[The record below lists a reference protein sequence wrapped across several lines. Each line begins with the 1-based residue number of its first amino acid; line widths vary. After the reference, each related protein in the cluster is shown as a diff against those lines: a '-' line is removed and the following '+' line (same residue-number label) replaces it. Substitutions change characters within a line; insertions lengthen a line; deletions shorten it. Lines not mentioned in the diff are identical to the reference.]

1 MLDQERHAAEGRASA
16 KEDELLR
23 FKVQLTTHQQ
33 QVFFLKIPLNQE
45 KFILICE
52 NGIELGERVR
62 ITESQ
67 FTKRESRALYHRQS
81 HE

>member
-33 QVFFLKIPLNQE
+33 QVFFSKN
-45 KFILICE
+45 
-52 NGIELGERVR
+52 
-62 ITESQ
+62 S
-67 FTKRESRALYHRQS
+67 S
-81 HE
+81 